1 MAAAVTTKTTELDG
15 ARVRLDVEV
24 EPDTVER
31 ELQNAARELGRDMR
45 LAGFRKGKVPPPV
58 VIQRVGREAVLD
70 EAVRRA
76 LPGWYEQ
83 ALSDAGVATVGDPK
97 VDLSELP
104 PKGTP
109 LGFSVEVAVR
119 PPATLGSYEG
129 LEVGRR
135 EPRVEGSEID
145 AEIDRLRERLAS
157 LETVDRPAQEGDHVV
172 LDYEGMV
179 DGQPF
184 EGGVGRGQF
193 HELGSGGLVAGF
205 EEQVVGMEVG
215 DQREVTVTFP
225 DDHHVREIAGR
236 EARFQVSLKEVKRKR
251 LPEPD
256 DDFAADA
263 GGFDTL
269 AELRAD
275 VESRLRERDEQAIER
290 EFRQAVVDAAVAEAT
305 IELSDEL
312 VHAKAH
318 DMWGQTARRL
328 RAQGVDPA
336 RYLEMVGKDEEQ
348 LVREGED
355 DARRALGRESVLA
368 AVIEAEGIEVSD
380 EEVLD
385 ALRAAAAAQ
394 PGAREPSEKE
404 LRKSLERARKEGRD
418 DLLREDIAMRKAV
431 DLLVERAR
439 PIPVEQAKARDKLWT
454 PEKEAGERSG
464 QIWTPGS

>member
-109 LGFSVEVAVR
+109 LGFTVEVAVR
-119 PPATLGSYEG
+119 PPAALGSYEG

-135 EPRVEGSEID
+135 EPQVEASEID
-145 AEIDRLRERLAS
+145 AEIDRLREKLAS

-172 LDYEGMV
+172 LDYDGTV
-179 DGQPF
+179 DGEPF
-184 EGGVGRGQF
+184 EGGAGRGQF

-225 DDHHVREIAGR
+225 DDHHVEEIAGR
-236 EARFQVSLKEVKRKR
+236 EARFQVTLKDVKQKR
-251 LPEPD
+251 LPEAD

-275 VESRLRERDEQAIER
+275 LESRLRERDEQAIER

-305 IELSDEL
+305 IDLSDEL

-318 DMWGQTARRL
+318 DMWAQTARRL

-348 LVREGED
+348 LVREAED